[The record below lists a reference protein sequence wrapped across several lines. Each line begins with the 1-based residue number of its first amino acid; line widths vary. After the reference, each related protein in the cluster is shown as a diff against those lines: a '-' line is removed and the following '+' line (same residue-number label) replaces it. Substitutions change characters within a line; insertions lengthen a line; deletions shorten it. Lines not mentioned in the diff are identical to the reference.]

1 MDITSDDS
9 YMQQA
14 LLKDE
19 VISDQLQMKVKSH

>member
-1 MDITSDDS
+1 MEITSDDS